1 MPKKLPKPHTA
12 IKAKAKGYSLPTI
25 DSDEPSWKLEEGL
38 SFSGFDMW
46 LRCKEQFRLSYIQ
59 GWRPI
64 EDVDG
69 SLLFGSMM
77 HKLIED
83 RPGYEP
89 SNREKGT
96 ILQSWEDDDFK
107 RGLLASLQ
115 KVKGVLG
122 DRPVIEAR
130 AAAVY
135 RVYAHHHK
143 IHNERRIDGGA
154 EKRFHYEYKFKHGG
168 KSYIIPLMGY
178 IDCVYQVDKN
188 NIGIRET
195 KTRRAMDLDNTTV
208 ALVADLQVNSYFLAC
223 EQYLGKFPTELQY
236 DLVKNPQHEPLAANT
251 KRPNTESLPDYH
263 SRVFDAVSAEPSN
276 YLQRI
281 PYKRSLAEFN
291 NWRNGILHPHLAEF
305 YNWYQRVKD
314 NGYRSIDPY
323 NPTALVGKYGL
334 SRLFHLVV
342 SGDTRGLTKRT
353 KRREETRTEET
364 KQAVNGRI
372 PAGRSN
378 RTK

>member
-83 RPGYEP
+83 RP
-89 SNREKGT
+89 
-96 ILQSWEDDDFK
+96 LQLEDDDAYLRK
-107 RGLLASLQ
+107 LSDSLQ

-143 IHNERRIDGGA
+143 IHNEKRIDGGA

-263 SRVFDAVSAEPSN
+263 NRVFDAVSAEPSN

-291 NWRNGILHPHLAEF
+291 RWRTDILHPHLVEF
-305 YNWYQRVKD
+305 LDWYKRCQD
-314 NGYRSIDPY
+314 ANYRQINPY

-364 KQAVNGRI
+364 KQAISGRV